1 MSPQKSSQQRSPL
14 WMSIPI
20 VLLIYGTF
28 GWIGSSSWQSQ
39 PSRLIIL
46 CLTTILIDLIA
57 VSPYR
62 LLEILF
68 AGIFGANIRS
78 LLIVMA
84 CSTLLV
90 ILFTWL
96 PIVYYAALMLAANL
110 LMSMDLATKGW
121 VRWQSFICLLVCQT
135 IGLGMGFGS
144 NIDWVRTMKYLQS
157 LPHS

>member
-1 MSPQKSSQQRSPL
+1 MSPQKSSWHRSPL
-14 WMSIPI
+14 WMSVPI

-28 GWIGSSSWQSQ
+28 GWIGSSSWQLQ
-39 PSRLIIL
+39 PSRFIIL
-46 CLTTILIDLIA
+46 CLTSILVDLIA

-84 CSTLLV
+84 CATLLV
-90 ILFTWL
+90 VMFTWL
-96 PIVYYAALMLAANL
+96 PIVYYATLMLAASL
-110 LMSMDLATKGW
+110 LMTMDLATKGW
-121 VRWQSFICLLVCQT
+121 GRWQSFIGLTVCQI
-135 IGLGMGFGS
+135 IGLGIGFGS

>member
-1 MSPQKSSQQRSPL
+1 MSQQKSSQQRSPL

-20 VLLIYGTF
+20 ILIIYGTF

-46 CLTTILIDLIA
+46 CFTTILVDLVA

-62 LLEILF
+62 LLETLF
-68 AGIFGANIRS
+68 AGIFGANLRS

-90 ILFTWL
+90 IMFTWL
-96 PIVYYAALMLAANL
+96 PVVYYAALMLAASL
-110 LMSMDLATKGW
+110 LMSMDLTTKGW
-121 VRWQSFICLLVCQT
+121 GRWPKFFAILVCQM
-135 IGLGMGFGS
+135 IGLGIGFGS

>member
-14 WMSIPI
+14 WVSIPI
-20 VLLIYGTF
+20 ILLIYGTF

-39 PSRLIIL
+39 PSRFIIL
-46 CLTTILIDLIA
+46 FLITILVDLIA

-68 AGIFGANIRS
+68 AGVFGANIRS

-84 CSTLLV
+84 CSTLIV
-90 ILFTWL
+90 VMFTWL
-96 PIVYYAALMLAANL
+96 PIVYYATLMLAASL
-110 LMSMDLATKGW
+110 LMSMDLAIKGW
-121 VRWQSFICLLVCQT
+121 GRWPNFLTILAFQI
-135 IGLGMGFGS
+135 IGLGIGFGS

>member
-1 MSPQKSSQQRSPL
+1 MSPQKSSSPRSPL
-14 WMSIPI
+14 WLSISI

-28 GWIGSSSWQSQ
+28 GWIGSSSWQLQ

-46 CLTTILIDLIA
+46 CLITILVDVIA

-62 LLEILF
+62 LLEIFF
-68 AGIFGANIRS
+68 AGVFGANLRS

-90 ILFTWL
+90 VLFTWL
-96 PIVYYAALMLAANL
+96 PIVYYATLMLAASL
-110 LMSMDLATKGW
+110 LMSMDLASLGW
-121 VRWQSFICLLVCQT
+121 GRSPNFLALLVCQI
-135 IGLGMGFGS
+135 IGLGIGFGS
-144 NIDWVRTMKYLQS
+144 NIDWLHLYLYLQR

>member
-1 MSPQKSSQQRSPL
+1 
-14 WMSIPI
+14 MSIPI
-20 VLLIYGTF
+20 MLLIYGTF
-28 GWIGSSSWQSQ
+28 GWIGSSSWQLQ

-46 CLTTILIDLIA
+46 CLTSILVDFIA

-90 ILFTWL
+90 MMFTWL
-96 PIVYYAALMLAANL
+96 PIVYYAALMMAASL

-121 VRWQSFICLLVCQT
+121 RRWQSFISLMVCQ
-135 IGLGMGFGS
+135 ISGLGIGFGS